1 MLEKSELSFIDISEI
16 ELNNV
21 FLHYTNINN
30 LTSIAQKGLVPKIGK
45 NSKVLEKTKKIFFS
59 VGDKG
64 ALVIM
69 DSWLKWL
76 VGKPINN
83 TVYYIGAFLLKVPF
97 FPKFIHKLIVKVNKN
112 KWKYKWSY
120 KKLKSILDNS
130 VYLILNLEETI
141 DFDFNDVDEIKFS
154 KYPRW
159 FIKDFYSNNSDVTDA
174 KMEYWNMHTF
184 SNKIVDP
191 QKIYLL
197 KMDNEINAG
206 QILKYLI
213 ENNFEYVKQN
223 CKLLNKYY
231 EYIYLKK

>member
-112 KWKYKWSY
+112 K
-120 KKLKSILDNS
+120 
-130 VYLILNLEETI
+130 
-141 DFDFNDVDEIKFS
+141 
-154 KYPRW
+154 
-159 FIKDFYSNNSDVTDA
+159 
-174 KMEYWNMHTF
+174 
-184 SNKIVDP
+184 
-191 QKIYLL
+191 
-197 KMDNEINAG
+197 
-206 QILKYLI
+206 
-213 ENNFEYVKQN
+213 
-223 CKLLNKYY
+223 
-231 EYIYLKK
+231 